1 MSGIAREAQGDIAQG
16 RGDMSEIVN
25 VGGISPPFPN
35 SRLVTGYPGSRPG
48 PDPDAQGGVA
58 VPRFSDPLG
67 RLVDRS
73 SLRQARLHAIQAEIQ
88 NRTYE
93 TPERISGTVDRL
105 LDVIA

>member
-1 MSGIAREAQGDIAQG
+1 
-16 RGDMSEIVN
+16 MSEILN

-35 SRLVTGYPGSRPG
+35 SRLVAAYPGSRPG
-48 PDPDAQGGVA
+48 RDPDAQGGVA
-58 VPRFSDPLG
+58 VLRFSDPL
-67 RLVDRS
+67 RRVVDHS

-93 TPERISGTVDRL
+93 TPERVSGTVDRL